1 MTKHEQIVTELEQ
14 MDEAAYREWVAETL
28 GRRPK
33 RAEMAEW
40 LKWRREAELRR
51 PEAKRAWAAERERL
65 RVAERERLRGARQAS
80 RALTWASVTSWPWRE
95 TGGLLFLV
103 IFFVGLFFVIGMS
116 PFVNQPVPLPGVPVG
131 SAQEIARFR
140 RQAELM
146 QTQPCGTSFR
156 LYDLS
161 LVGAADWYMSCPG
174 CAEIRADEILP
185 MAILEQADRWS
196 VNGAITVT
204 ELLQRTGECP

>member
-1 MTKHEQIVTELEQ
+1 MTKQEQIVTELEQ

-33 RAEMAEW
+33 KAEMAEW

-65 RVAERERLRGARQAS
+65 RVAERERLRVARQAS

-103 IFFVGLFFVIGMS
+103 IFVVGFFALLFNRPMGDVTI
-116 PFVNQPVPLPGVPVG
+116 PGVPVG

-185 MAILEQADRWS
+185 MAILEEADRWS

>member
-1 MTKHEQIVTELEQ
+1 MTEREQIVTELEQ
-14 MDEAAYREWVAETL
+14 MDEAAYREWVAEQF
-28 GRRPK
+28 GRKPTK
-33 RAEMAEW
+33 AEMGKW
-40 LKWRREAELRR
+40 LKWRRKAETRR
-51 PEAKRAWAAERERL
+51 PEAKRAWAAQRKRL
-65 RVAERERLRGARQAS
+65 RVTERAGLRVARRAS
-80 RALTWASVTSWPWRE
+80 RALTWKTVTSWPWWPAVA
-95 TGGLLFLV
+95 LLFLV
-103 IFFVGLFFVIGMS
+103 IYFVGLFFVIGMS

-174 CAEIRADEILP
+174 CAEIRANEILP
-185 MAILEQADRWS
+185 MAILEEADRRS
-196 VNGAITVT
+196 VNREITVT